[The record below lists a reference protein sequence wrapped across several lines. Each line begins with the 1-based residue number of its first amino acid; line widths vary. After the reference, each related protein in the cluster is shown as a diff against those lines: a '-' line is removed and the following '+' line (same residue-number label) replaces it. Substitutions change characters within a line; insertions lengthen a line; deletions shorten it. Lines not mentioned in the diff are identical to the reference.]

1 MSKARSFVNIKINF
15 FTGLA
20 WCLLLFAASTSLVSA
35 TENSTNQP
43 IQTLIP
49 TLFDN
54 ADRAGEK
61 LTDVAAWPV
70 YGNDQLVGY
79 AFQSIDLV
87 DLRGFA
93 GKPIN
98 LLIGID
104 TAGTLKGVR
113 VLEHHEPMFNHD
125 LVGAMQ
131 RFVNQY
137 KGLDIK
143 TKVIIDNSIKT
154 RPNETAREVINGTA
168 EFDGISK
175 ATISLAVVNKTV
187 LSSALHVARL
197 KIAAYQQ
204 QRVVAK
210 EDAYTPLSWQELLD
224 QGLIRKWT
232 ITRHK
237 VERATGLPLKHYEDP
252 NLDVSDPAADLNFHY
267 GYLNSPLIGKNLLG
281 EASFNSLK
289 KALKPGEQAIVV
301 FADGFYDYLGVDFVP
316 NSQAKK
322 LYIEQQG
329 LRMPLFDIDFF
340 DRTVIEQAQLNTG
353 MSNVHIFK
361 IPASFELL
369 PNKPMQLT
377 LNLDLRLPNGRFLE
391 ARFQDSYTLPED
403 LFELLP
409 EEPVEKDEAIWKGIW
424 KNRIVDISILSLS
437 LLLLSIVFIRQQAI
451 SKQTQAFHRFR
462 WAFLFFTLFFIGF
475 YAQGQLSVINIY
487 TLLLETWRGFNL
499 EFFLLDPIIFILWI
513 FTVVSLVLWG
523 RGLFCGWL
531 CPFGALQEMAAWL
544 GTKLKLKQIRIA
556 PQLNTQLI
564 KLKYLI
570 LIVLIASAFYSSA
583 LSEQLSE
590 VEPFKTSMTFYF
602 VRSWPFVA
610 YALLLLLA
618 GMFIHKFYCRYVC
631 PLGAGLAIV
640 GKLRIFEWL
649 NRRKECGAPCQVC
662 RHRCGINAIDRTGKI
677 DYNECIQCLEC
688 IVIINDDKQ
697 CAPAMVAN
705 KKVPVQPVKFVE
717 PMSAGASS

>member
-1 MSKARSFVNIKINF
+1 MPKASPFMNIKTTF
-15 FTGLA
+15 FFGIL
-20 WCLLLFAASTSLVSA
+20 WGLLLLVAPAGQSYAAG
-35 TENSTNQP
+35 NSIDQP
-43 IQTLIP
+43 IQSLIP
-49 TLFDN
+49 NLFDN
-54 ADRAGEK
+54 ADSAGEK
-61 LTDVAAWPV
+61 LPDVPAWPV
-70 YGNDQLVGY
+70 YSNHQLTGY

-93 GKPIN
+93 GKPVN

-104 TAGTLKGVR
+104 TAGRLQGVK
-113 VLEHHEPMFNHD
+113 VLQHHEPMFNHD
-125 LVGAMQ
+125 LAGAMQ

-143 TKVIIDNSIKT
+143 TKIIIDNSVKI
-154 RPNETAREVINGTA
+154 RPDQSAREVVDGTA
-168 EFDGISK
+168 TFDGISK

-197 KIAAYQQ
+197 KLAAYQQ
-204 QRVVAK
+204 QRVLAK
-210 EDAYTPLSWQELLD
+210 EDAYTPMSWQELLD
-224 QGLIRKWT
+224 QGLMRKWT

-301 FADGFYDYLGVDFVP
+301 FADGFYDYLGVDFAP
-316 NSQAKK
+316 NSEAKK

-329 LRMPLFDIDFF
+329 LRIPLFDIDFF
-340 DRTVIEQAQLNTG
+340 DRAVIEQAQLNAG
-353 MSNVHIFK
+353 INNVHIFK
-361 IPASFELL
+361 IPASFGLL
-369 PNKPMQLT
+369 PNMPMQLT

-391 ARFQDSYTLPED
+391 ARFQDNYALPEN

-409 EEPVEKDEAIWKGIW
+409 DDIVETEEAIWKGIW
-424 KNRIVDISILSLS
+424 KNRLVDIAILIVSLV
-437 LLLLSIVFIRQQAI
+437 LLTIVFIKQQAA
-451 SKQTQAFHRFR
+451 SKQTRGFHRFR
-462 WAFLFFTLFFIGF
+462 WGFLFFTLFFIGF

-531 CPFGALQEMAAWL
+531 CPFGALQEMAAWVA
-544 GTKLKLKQIRIA
+544 TKLKLKQIRISSR
-556 PQLNTQLI
+556 LNTHLI

-570 LIVLIASAFYSSA
+570 FILLVASAFYSSA

-618 GMFIHKFYCRYVC
+618 GMFIHKFYCRYMC

-649 NRRKECGAPCQVC
+649 NRRTECGSPCQVC
-662 RHRCGINAIDRTGKI
+662 RQRCGINAIDRSGKI
-677 DYNECIQCLEC
+677 DYDECIQCLEC
-688 IVIINDDKQ
+688 IVIINDNKQ

-705 KKVPVQPVKFVE
+705 KKSPVQPVKFVE
-717 PMSAGASS
+717 PMPVGASS

>member
-1 MSKARSFVNIKINF
+1 MSITRPFKSVKTVSYIRFV
-15 FTGLA
+15 
-20 WCLLLFAASTSLVSA
+20 WCLLLLIATTSFCSAS
-35 TENSTNQP
+35 ENKTDQL
-43 IQTLIP
+43 IQSLIP
-49 TLFDN
+49 NLFDD
-54 ADRAGEK
+54 AVSVGDK
-61 LTDVAAWPV
+61 LSDVAAWPV
-70 YGNDQLVGY
+70 YNDDQLLGY
-79 AFQSIDLV
+79 AFQSTDLV

-93 GKPIN
+93 GKPVN

-104 TAGTLKGVR
+104 TSGTFQGVK

-137 KGLDIK
+137 KGLGIN
-143 TKVIIDNSIKT
+143 TRIIIDNGSKGH
-154 RPNETAREVINGTA
+154 PGEGAKEVVNGTA
-168 EFDGISK
+168 QFDGISK

-187 LSSALHVARL
+187 LSSALHVARQ

-210 EDAYTPLSWQELLD
+210 EDVYTPMTWRALLD
-224 QGLIRKWT
+224 QSLIQKWT

-237 VERATGLPLKHYEDP
+237 VERATGLPLKHYADP
-252 NLDVSDPAADLNFHY
+252 NIDLSNPDADLNFHY

-281 EASFNSLK
+281 EASFKSLK
-289 KALKPGEQAIVV
+289 KALRPGEQAIVV
-301 FADGFYDYLGVDFVP
+301 FADGFYDYLGVDFIP
-316 NSQAKK
+316 NTEAKK
-322 LYIEQQG
+322 LFIEQQG
-329 LRMPLFDIDFF
+329 LRIPLLDMDFF
-340 DRTVIEQAQLNTG
+340 DRSFIAQAQMNAG
-353 MSNVHIFK
+353 INNVHIFK
-361 IPASFELL
+361 IPASFGLQ
-369 PNKPMQLT
+369 PNKPMQFT
-377 LNLDLRLPNGRFLE
+377 LNMDLLLPNGRYLE
-391 ARFQDSYTLPED
+391 ARFQDSYALPEN

-409 EEPVEKDEAIWKGIW
+409 EDTVETEEAIWKGIW
-424 KNRIVDISILSLS
+424 KNRSVDIAILIVSLV
-437 LLLLSIVFIRQQAI
+437 LLTIIFIKQQAA
-451 SKQTQAFHRFR
+451 SKQTVTFQRFR
-462 WAFLFFTLFFIGF
+462 WGFLFFTLFFIGF

-499 EFFLLDPIIFILWI
+499 EFFLLDPIIFILWV

-544 GTKLKLKQIRIA
+544 GTKLKLKQIRIS
-556 PQLNTQLI
+556 PRLNTTLI
-564 KLKYLI
+564 KFKYVI
-570 LIVLIASAFYSSA
+570 FIALIASAFYSSA
-583 LSEQLSE
+583 LTEQLSE

-602 VRSWPFVA
+602 IRSWPFVA

-618 GMFIHKFYCRYVC
+618 GMFIHKFYCRFIC

-640 GKLRIFEWL
+640 GKFHIFEWL
-649 NRRKECGAPCQVC
+649 NRRRECGSPCQVC
-662 RHRCGINAIDRTGKI
+662 RHRCGINAIDREGNI

-705 KKVPVQPVKFVE
+705 KKSSVRPVKFVE
-717 PMSAGASS
+717 PMTASVSS